1 MNQSANTSQVIVK
14 SHPTHTTLRTA
25 MSLGVA
31 AFLAGC
37 VTMQG
42 APTGAQLGEAL
53 GKVLVG
59 APLQPSATTPAPA
72 DSRRGIRPIGET
84 ELAGLFKSKPLR
96 MSNGRNA
103 QYPRVAITVVDYF
116 VDQFK
121 LPRPSQCYFMQARV
135 WESAVKSRDVA
146 PFSVCGKDIQEPPGG
161 FLRADG
167 TLAIWNSGISTAGE
181 DHTGST
187 RTEGPRFPQRPVPHG
202 PLDAVGITT
211 SDIAYYFVHGTLT
224 AMNFDFTQTDP
235 RVWFVKFGK
244 LDAAGMQA
252 LQAAAKQPVASAGA
266 TDARSPSSIGMQP
279 TMTATAAAA
288 ERPAITTPSNFAG
301 RAATG
306 ASVVGAAKLQT
317 GPVMTYAAMIRAIG
331 DAKGHVP
338 TIRTKLA
345 GRQIQLTLKAPGPQ
359 SLVVDVADEIF
370 FRCLQR
376 APNFKGGKITT
387 VISDYED
394 TPEGHGP
401 MIVLERCP

>member
-1 MNQSANTSQVIVK
+1 MNFSSNPGQITLKPHREPHASLR
-14 SHPTHTTLRTA
+14 TTLIMVTA
-25 MSLGVA
+25 VT
-31 AFLAGC
+31 LAGC
-37 VTMQG
+37 VTTKG

-59 APLQPSATTPAPA
+59 APPQPSAITPGAA
-72 DSRRGIRPIGET
+72 DPRRGIRPIGET

-103 QYPRVAITVVDYF
+103 QFPRVAITVVDHF

-121 LPRPSQCYFMQARV
+121 LPRPGQCYFMQARV
-135 WESAVKSRDVA
+135 WESAAKSRDVA

-167 TLAIWNSGISTAGE
+167 TLAIWNSGISSAGE

-211 SDIAYYFVHGTLT
+211 SDIAYYFVHGSLT
-224 AMNFDFTQTDP
+224 AMNFDFTQADP

-252 LQAAAKQPVASAGA
+252 LQTAAQQPAPSAAANDP
-266 TDARSPSSIGMQP
+266 RSPVGVAVPSS
-279 TMTATAAAA
+279 ATAAAV
-288 ERPAITTPSNFAG
+288 ERPTTPVQSP
-301 RAATG
+301 AAVRPATSTT
-306 ASVVGAAKLQT
+306 ASATATRPT
-317 GPVMTYAAMIRAIG
+317 GPVMTYAAMVKTIV

-338 TIRTKLA
+338 TARAKLV
-345 GRQIQLTLKAPGPQ
+345 GRPIQLTLKALDPQ
-359 SLVVDVADEIF
+359 IFVVNVADELL

-376 APNFKGGKITT
+376 APGFKGGKLTA
-387 VISDYED
+387 VIADFEEIES
-394 TPEGHGP
+394 GHGW
-401 MIVLERCP
+401 MVGLERCP

>member
-1 MNQSANTSQVIVK
+1 MKNILK
-14 SHPTHTTLRTA
+14 SRATLSTA
-25 MSLGVA
+25 LTIGIA
-31 AFLAGC
+31 AILAGC
-37 VTMQG
+37 VTTKV

-59 APLQPSATTPAPA
+59 APLQPSATAPA
-72 DSRRGIRPIGET
+72 ATDPRRGIRPIGES

-103 QYPRVAITVVDYF
+103 QFPRVAITVVDHF

-121 LPRPSQCYFMQARV
+121 LPRPSECYFMQARV
-135 WESAVKSRDVA
+135 WESAVKSREVS
-146 PFSVCGKDIQEPPGG
+146 PFSVCGKDIQEPPDG

-167 TLAIWNSGISTAGE
+167 TLAIWNSGIASAGE

-224 AMNFDFTQTDP
+224 AMNFDFTQADP
-235 RVWFVKFGK
+235 RVWFVRFGK

-252 LQAAAKQPVASAGA
+252 LQAAAQQPATPAPPTGVRPPAGA
-266 TDARSPSSIGMQP
+266 PLPP
-279 TMTATAAAA
+279 TMPAAVAATERPTTVAQTTAAGKSTTGAPAAAA
-288 ERPAITTPSNFAG
+288 
-301 RAATG
+301 AANR
-306 ASVVGAAKLQT
+306 ST
-317 GPVMTYAAMIRAIG
+317 GPAMTYAAMIKTIS

-338 TIRTKLA
+338 TVRTKLA
-345 GRQIQLTLKAPGPQ
+345 GRPIQLTLKAPGPQ
-359 SLVVDVADEIF
+359 SLVVDVADEVF

-376 APNFKGGKITT
+376 APGFKGGKITA

-394 TPEGHGP
+394 TPDGHGP
-401 MIVLERCP
+401 MVVLERCP